1 MLNMERIAGEW
12 TILGQSWD
20 NYDKLSFWVCV
31 CVCPYL
37 RGPPP
42 KKTVKVSLWYGCD
55 WVNRAAGRTTNNLLE
70 TNRDL
75 A

>member
-20 NYDKLSFWVCV
+20 NYDKLSFCV
-31 CVCPYL
+31 CVPL
-37 RGPPP
+37 FERAPK